1 MTESTALT
9 TSTSPAASTQPG
21 GLARPLLAVA
31 GGLAVLAL
39 PLLLITLSV
48 RLLIFTPWLY
58 EYGFARYNISAV
70 TGIERAE
77 LLRAADETRRYF
89 AGNYEPLAITVQR
102 GGVDFV
108 LYNEREVAHMTDVKA
123 LVQGVE
129 RVQYGALAVAL
140 LLLGAGLSAHGR
152 EYLRSYGGVL
162 LWGGGLTFA
171 LVVLA
176 GLGAALFFEALF
188 LQFHLISFSN
198 DLWVLDPTRD
208 FLIMMYP
215 GGFFQDA
222 TLLIG
227 GLALVLAVLTMVVG
241 AVLRRRPGQALLA
254 AATEGI
260 VGPAVNP
267 AVVGLLREIDT
278 DLDGIVR
285 WFDTVLYPE
294 SVPVGEWHAK
304 DVLGHLVY
312 WHRSSA
318 NAVTSVAEG
327 HGPTQQ
333 TDTVDALN
341 AQVRLA
347 TGPIPV
353 RELTVALSLSQ
364 KKLAAAARR
373 VNAPEAVVR
382 VRLDGRE
389 RRLAELLR
397 VTRDHLRQHLAELRE
412 ASIRGHGG

>member
-9 TSTSPAASTQPG
+9 TTGTPAAAVQPRG
-21 GLARPLLAVA
+21 VAAPLLAI
-31 GGLAVLAL
+31 GGVLGALAL

-48 RLLIFTPWLY
+48 RLVIFTPWLY
-58 EYGFARYNISAV
+58 EYGFARYNIPAV

-102 GGVDFV
+102 FGADFT
-108 LYNEREVAHMTDVKA
+108 LYNEREVAHMADVKA
-123 LVQGVE
+123 MVQGVE
-129 RVQYGALAVAL
+129 RVQYGALAVLL
-140 LLLGAGLSAHGR
+140 LLLGAGLSAQSRG
-152 EYLRSYGGVL
+152 YLRSYGGVL

-198 DLWVLDPTRD
+198 DLWILDPSRD

-227 GLALVLAVLTMVVG
+227 GLALALALLTMVVG

-254 AATEGI
+254 AATEG
-260 VGPAVNP
+260 VMGPAANP
-267 AVVGLLREIDT
+267 EVVGLLREIDA
-278 DLDGIVR
+278 DLEGIVR

-327 HGPTQQ
+327 QGPTTQ

-347 TGPIPV
+347 TRSIQV
-353 RELTVALSLSQ
+353 RELTVALSLSHR
-364 KKLAAAARR
+364 KLSAAARR

-382 VRLDGRE
+382 VRLDGSE